1 MAIRSKCGYNNY
13 QKVKSKTR
21 VYQMLDVLRAGRE
34 KGSGKLME
42 LTTRFYALHLADCKS
57 VADFSGQLSQINH
70 ELQDLHPSTAFSE
83 V

>member
-21 VYQMLDVLRAGRE
+21 VYQMLDVLRASRE

-42 LTTRFYALHLADCKS
+42 LTTRFYALYLADCKS
-57 VADFSGQLSQINH
+57 VADFSG
-70 ELQDLHPSTAFSE
+70 
-83 V
+83 